1 MEFKKKFKN
10 CNLIQMVSSH
20 PLNHSFVKRDKVR
33 FDMADADKDSIL
45 NFEEFS
51 AFQHPEEFKYMSVS
65 GFKKGISGLLLF
77 S

>member
-1 MEFKKKFKN
+1 M
-10 CNLIQMVSSH
+10 
-20 PLNHSFVKRDKVR
+20 KRDKVR